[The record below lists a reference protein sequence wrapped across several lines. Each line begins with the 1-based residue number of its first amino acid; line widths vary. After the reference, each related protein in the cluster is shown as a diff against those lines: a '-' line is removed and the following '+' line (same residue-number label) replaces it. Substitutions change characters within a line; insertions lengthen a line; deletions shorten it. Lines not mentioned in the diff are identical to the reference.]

1 MPVCLAGLHLT
12 KGTPGRNV
20 FSDLCQGVG
29 VFKCLSLNWVMFS
42 ISNKV
47 SMEVIYSGTS
57 TVLLSN
63 HQWHTIL
70 MGPVD
75 L

>member
-12 KGTPGRNV
+12 EGTPGRNV

-29 VFKCLSLNWVMFS
+29 VFKCLSLNWVMLS
-42 ISNKV
+42 ISNKI

-63 HQWHTIL
+63 QQQHTIL
-70 MGPVD
+70 MGPVE